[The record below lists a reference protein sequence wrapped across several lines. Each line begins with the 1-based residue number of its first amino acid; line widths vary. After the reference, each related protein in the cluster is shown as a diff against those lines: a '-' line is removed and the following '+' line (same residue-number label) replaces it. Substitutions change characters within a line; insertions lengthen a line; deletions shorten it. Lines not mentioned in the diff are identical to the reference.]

1 MKYIMYI
8 ATLLMSISALA
19 EPGRIYLQTAN
30 PQIKTGS
37 EFYVDVMVADLP
49 DVYGVQLTLN
59 YDAKSI
65 TLVDQ
70 DTKTKGAQLEHGNF
84 LNANGLYV
92 LRNQANT
99 QQGTIQYIVSQVAPT
114 KSAAGSGRL
123 ARLYFSGPADATD
136 TELSIQVAEFGTRS
150 GEKYTYTPH
159 AALNLSFDTNYQ
171 IQAKPGIAL
180 KAWGLGLAACFLL
193 LALTSTLFRRSRL
206 ETKAQPTT

>member
-1 MKYIMYI
+1 MKYMLYI
-8 ATLLMSISALA
+8 ATLLASLSAFS
-19 EPGRIYLQTAN
+19 EQGRIYLQTAN

-37 EFYVDVMVADLP
+37 EFYVDVMVEHLP

-70 DTKTKGAQLEHGNF
+70 DSKAKGVQLEHGSF
-84 LNANGLYV
+84 LTAKHLYV
-92 LRNQANT
+92 LRNQADT
-99 QQGTIQYIVSQVAPT
+99 QTGQIHYIVSQIAPA

-123 ARLYFSGPADATD
+123 ARLYFSAPADATAS
-136 TELSIQVAEFGTRS
+136 ELSIQVAEFGTRS

-159 AALNLSFDTNYQ
+159 AALNLSFDTRYQ

-193 LALTSTLFRRSRL
+193 LAVASTLFRRSRL
-206 ETKAQPTT
+206 ETNAQPTT